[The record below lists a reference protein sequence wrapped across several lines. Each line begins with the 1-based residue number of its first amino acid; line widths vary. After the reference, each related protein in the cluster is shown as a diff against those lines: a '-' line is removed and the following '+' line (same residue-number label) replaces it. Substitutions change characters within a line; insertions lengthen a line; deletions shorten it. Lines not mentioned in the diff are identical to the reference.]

1 LSVGAAG
8 EPRPPGTFGGAAG
21 RGRTGQ
27 ARWRGRIVTALLLGP
42 TSAWYFLLLLAPLA
56 ILVVF
61 SLGARAPEGGY
72 APALQL
78 DNYLELPTRATAFT
92 NALWMAA
99 GGTFLCVIVGYPL
112 AYYLAT
118 RAGSKRTL
126 LVVLVVVPF
135 WTSFLI
141 RTYAWLTILGNNG
154 IPALLEGVGFDRVV
168 LLNTPFAVMIG
179 IVYNYLPLMVFP
191 LYVSLER
198 LDKRLLEASKDLGA
212 GRLATFRQVTLPLT
226 AAGLLSGVMLV
237 FIPIMGEYIIP
248 ALLGGGKVFFIGN
261 ALVDLFL
268 QSRNWPFG
276 SAAAI
281 VLILVILGAVSL
293 YLWLGSRGRVTREVS
308 IL

>member
-1 LSVGAAG
+1 MTGREEAG
-8 EPRPPGTFGGAAG
+8 GG
-21 RGRTGQ
+21 RGRSR
-27 ARWRGRIVTALLLGP
+27 AVTALLLAP
-42 TSAWYFLLLLAPLA
+42 TSAWYLFLLVVPLVILL
-56 ILVVF
+56 VF
-61 SLGARAPEGGY
+61 SFGARAPEGGY
-72 APALQL
+72 TPAFQL
-78 DNYLELPTRATAFT
+78 DNYVGLPTRATAFF
-92 NALWMAA
+92 NSLWMAA
-99 GGTFLCVIVGYPL
+99 GGTALCLLVGYPL

-126 LVVLVVVPF
+126 LLVLVVVPF

-141 RTYAWLTILGNNG
+141 RTYAWMTILGNDG
-154 IPALLEGVGFDRVV
+154 IPALLEALGFGHVA
-168 LLNTPFAVMIG
+168 LINTPPAVLIG

-212 GRLATFRQVTLPLT
+212 GRLATFRQVTLPLS
-226 AAGLLSGVMLV
+226 AAGLLSGAILV
-237 FIPIMGEYIIP
+237 FIPIMGEYVIP
-248 ALLGGGKVFFIGN
+248 ALLGGGKVFFVGN

-293 YLWLGSRGRVTREVS
+293 YLWLGSRGRVEREVA
-308 IL
+308 LL